1 MLPSHLN
8 VFTPLF
14 WIQHCYELLWTLHC
28 PKGRYCDVTMI
39 RPLLFH
45 GMRTDLRGSPGA
57 AIVDCQS
64 IYYLLDFKRTYFIF
78 PWNNSTYDL
87 DATVGWLESLGY
99 SINARAFGP
108 LTPYLAVGLAGVT
121 MCTRVNNYLWNHIF
135 CHFKASLFLFQL
147 MFVLDKRNTL
157 CLRDKVRQ
165 TSLGKSAVGVDLWSA
180 RPPLTSHWMSAGLY
194 RVTTK
199 CSYYNKSSIGV
210 SYTSVQFEW
219 DPFVNKDARSSWV
232 TGTGPMRHKYQP
244 RPMCFP

>member
-1 MLPSHLN
+1 MVFVSLFPYVVSVSLGFPYMESISLGFPHVVMLPRHLN

-57 AIVDCQS
+57 AIVDCQW
-64 IYYLLDFKRTYFIF
+64 IYFLLDFKRICFIF

-99 SINARAFGP
+99 SINARTFGP

-147 MFVLDKRNTL
+147 MFVLDKRNTFVFTRQGQADIPREVSGRGRPVVGPAVTDFPL
-157 CLRDKVRQ
+157 DVCRTVSRNHKVF
-165 TSLGKSAVGVDLWSA
+165 LL
-180 RPPLTSHWMSAGLY
+180 
-194 RVTTK
+194 
-199 CSYYNKSSIGV
+199 
-210 SYTSVQFEW
+210 
-219 DPFVNKDARSSWV
+219 
-232 TGTGPMRHKYQP
+232 
-244 RPMCFP
+244 

>member
-1 MLPSHLN
+1 MLPRHLN

-28 PKGRYCDVTMI
+28 PKGRYCDVTII

-64 IYYLLDFKRTYFIF
+64 IYYLLDFKRICFIF

-108 LTPYLAVGLAGVT
+108 LTPYLAVGFAGVT
-121 MCTRVNNYLWNHIF
+121 MCTRVNNYLWNHVF

-165 TSLGKSAVGVDLWSA
+165 TSLGKSAAGVDLWSA
-180 RPPLTSHWMSAGLY
+180 RQPLTSHWMSAGLY
-194 RVTTK
+194 RVTAK

-210 SYTSVQFEW
+210 SYHAVHSTASWTRSEGIWKGPDF
-219 DPFVNKDARSSWV
+219 PFSD
-232 TGTGPMRHKYQP
+232 G
-244 RPMCFP
+244 C

>member
-1 MLPSHLN
+1 MVFVSLFPYVVAISLGFPYMESISLGFPHVIMLPRHLN

-28 PKGRYCDVTMI
+28 PKGLYCDVTII

-45 GMRTDLRGSPGA
+45 GMRTYLRGNPGA

-64 IYYLLDFKRTYFIF
+64 IYYLLDFKRICFIF

-87 DATVGWLESLGY
+87 EATVGWLESLGY
-99 SINARAFGP
+99 SIIARAFGP

-157 CLRDKVRQ
+157 CLCDKFRQ
-165 TSLGKSAVGVDLWSA
+165 TSLGKSASGRGRPVVGPAAADF
-180 RPPLTSHWMSAGLY
+180 PLDVCRTVSH
-194 RVTTK
+194 
-199 CSYYNKSSIGV
+199 N
-210 SYTSVQFEW
+210 
-219 DPFVNKDARSSWV
+219 
-232 TGTGPMRHKYQP
+232 HKV
-244 RPMCFP
+244 FLL